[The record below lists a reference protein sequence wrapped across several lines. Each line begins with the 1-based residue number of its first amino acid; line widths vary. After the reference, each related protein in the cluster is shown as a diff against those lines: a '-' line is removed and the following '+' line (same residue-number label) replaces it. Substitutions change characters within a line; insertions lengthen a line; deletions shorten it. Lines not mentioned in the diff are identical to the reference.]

1 MRRPMGSRQLLSA
14 IMGGVLGLMACQLAT
29 PTPIPTAAVWPPTPT
44 LAILAT
50 PIATPEP
57 PRNPTSAPAPTATP
71 SADTGWELLRE
82 GLERRQITL
91 PEANE
96 TLTILR
102 LAPEQFR
109 WEVGYSPGRPQILAD
124 WQRQTGA
131 LLVVNGGYFTPEFTA
146 TGLIIAD
153 GQASGASY
161 VGFGGMVVVDGAGTA
176 ALRSLADQPYNS
188 QEEWS
193 AAVQSF
199 PLLVKP
205 GGQLGFPADQ
215 EAGQRARRTVIG
227 QDVHGRILLIIAP
240 RGGFTL
246 HQLSA
251 WLTASDLEL
260 DLALNL
266 DGGPST
272 GLFLADPS
280 LTIPA
285 FSALPIVLLV
295 YKR

>member
-1 MRRPMGSRQLLSA
+1 MSSRL
-14 IMGGVLGLMACQLAT
+14 GGWVLAWGAVGLMACQLAAPMPT
-29 PTPIPTAAVWPPTPT
+29 PTAVWPLTPT
-44 LAILAT
+44 LAILA
-50 PIATPEP
+50 PTPEP
-57 PRNPTSAPAPTATP
+57 SPLPTSAPDSIATPLPPATATP
-71 SADTGWELLRE
+71 AADTGWELLRE

-124 WQRQTGA
+124 WQQQTGA

-146 TGLIIAD
+146 TGLIIVD

-161 VGFGGMVVVDGAGTA
+161 VGFGGMVVVDEAGTA
-176 ALRSLADQPYNS
+176 ALRSLADQPYSS
-188 QEEWS
+188 QETWS
-193 AAVQSF
+193 AVVQSF

-215 EAGQRARRTVIG
+215 ESGQRARRTVIG
-227 QDVHGRILLIIAP
+227 QDVNGRILFIMAP

-260 DLALNL
+260 DIALNL

-272 GLFLADPS
+272 GLVLADPS

-285 FSALPIVLLV
+285 FSTLPIVLLA
-295 YKR
+295 YQR